1 MSLLSVTSSARH
13 QQEAEV
19 AAAQEHERAAATAVA
34 TAARAARLAAAEL
47 AARAE
52 VEAAEAA
59 DAICAA
65 AAELEAL
72 RGSSASSSVSGDSN
86 TNDKLRLARR
96 QRKNRRYNGQQRP
109 DRRRRCSER
118 GLTRRQ
124 PRRAWTQWRCSWRRR
139 PGQRRMRPLQ
149 AARLSLPGSIPWSP
163 QGPGGCQGHWSRRW
177 VAYPHQDQLRRVGRG
192 DEGTALGSP
201 RWKQLGM
208 TTSTTMRIDRRWM
221 PSLLQSHP
229 RCSFRFPEA
238 NCQGGLG
245 RHHCD
250 PHRQRPCRQDHT
262 TGTSQGVGEPGLQAR

>member
-52 VEAAEAA
+52 VEAAKAA

-96 QRKNRRYNGQQRP
+96 QRKNRRT
-109 DRRRRCSER
+109 
-118 GLTRRQ
+118 L
-124 PRRAWTQWRCSWRRR
+124 
-139 PGQRRMRPLQ
+139 LQ
-149 AARLSLPGSIPWSP
+149 KMM
-163 QGPGGCQGHWSRRW
+163 QF
-177 VAYPHQDQLRRVGRG
+177 G
-192 DEGTALGSP
+192 DETYYEERAIEKLF
-201 RWKQLGM
+201 RCIHEKYKQIAC
-208 TTSTTMRIDRRWM
+208 SIE
-221 PSLLQSHP
+221 SLLDLSKMTME
-229 RCSFRFPEA
+229 EA
-238 NCQGGLG
+238 IGCLKVVDG
-245 RHHCD
+245 D
-250 PHRQRPCRQDHT
+250 
-262 TGTSQGVGEPGLQAR
+262 EPQAL